1 MKCSR
6 CGAINNDGARFCVKC
21 LSPLRITN
29 NTNAQ
34 SNVAINNG
42 ANAQPNVALNNGV
55 NAQPNVAINN
65 GMNVQP
71 NVTPN
76 NGVNVQ
82 PNVAINNGANA
93 QPNVAPNNGVNAQP
107 NVDSNSQ
114 NSNATNDE
122 IDNSVIRRSIK
133 KEAKSRKKGP
143 VRISYIIMMVVFTAI
158 TLITTFLSIQKMFNQ
173 FSQLSFVDTP
183 QVNMGDNILSVAVS
197 IMIIVVECFL
207 LLVFIKTALEVSRG
221 NKITVGN
228 AFQYTFHHFGNVFKV
243 FGVSI
248 LLIII
253 SIASVYLL
261 LGVVDIFPIFSVIV
275 LLALIIYLFPILYV
289 YLFTV
294 VDDMD
299 SKDIEVGKLS
309 KSMKLVK
316 GHRVEYYALSFSF
329 IGWILLGTIVS
340 TLISTFMLQGVI
352 KVLTLNMNGSMV
364 GAPIVLSVISVLVMS
379 LPMTLFSIWLVP
391 YMTVAFANW
400 YRHLNKEAEFKSAS
414 DGITNGNLIALV
426 ILGFVIVMFVMY
438 LLNR

>member
-1 MKCSR
+1 M
-6 CGAINNDGARFCVKC
+6 
-21 LSPLRITN
+21 
-29 NTNAQ
+29 
-34 SNVAINNG
+34 
-42 ANAQPNVALNNGV
+42 
-55 NAQPNVAINN
+55 
-65 GMNVQP
+65 
-71 NVTPN
+71 
-76 NGVNVQ
+76 
-82 PNVAINNGANA
+82 
-93 QPNVAPNNGVNAQP
+93 
-107 NVDSNSQ
+107 
-114 NSNATNDE
+114 
-122 IDNSVIRRSIK
+122 
-133 KEAKSRKKGP
+133 
-143 VRISYIIMMVVFTAI
+143 
-158 TLITTFLSIQKMFNQ
+158 
-173 FSQLSFVDTP
+173 
-183 QVNMGDNILSVAVS
+183 
-197 IMIIVVECFL
+197 
-207 LLVFIKTALEVSRG
+207 
-221 NKITVGN
+221 
-228 AFQYTFHHFGNVFKV
+228 FKV

-253 SIASVYLL
+253 LIASAYLL

-275 LLALIIYLFPILYV
+275 LSALIIYLFPILYV

-364 GAPIVLSVISVLVMS
+364 GSPIVLSVISVLVMS

-426 ILGFVIVMFVMY
+426 ILGFGIVMFVMY